1 MIRDR
6 LGRGIRDLRIS
17 VIDRCN
23 YRCTFCMPAGHV
35 YRFLPRH
42 ELLSFEEIT
51 RLVGVFSGLGARK
64 VRLTGGEPL
73 LRTEIESL
81 VGMLAGVSGVEDLA
95 LTTNG
100 RLLGDHARALVDAGL
115 RRVTVSVESL
125 DDRVYGEMT
134 GTGQPIGPVL
144 DGIEAAARAG
154 LGPIKINTVV
164 QRGVNDHEVVD
175 IARYFKERGHVVR
188 FIEYMDVG
196 TLNDWREADVLSARE
211 IIERVR
217 RELPLE
223 PLPRRDPSDTALRF
237 RYLDDGVEVGAI
249 ASITEPFCGACTRAR
264 LSSEGTLYTC
274 LFATG
279 GLDLKAPLRAGASDR
294 ELEALIRGRWQERTD
309 RYSEERRE
317 RMQGGGM
324 PSEPKVEMYRIGG

>member
-6 LGRGIRDLRIS
+6 LGRELRDLRIS

-23 YRCTFCMPAGHV
+23 YRCSFCMPAGRE

-51 RLVGVFSGLGARK
+51 RLVRIFTGLGARK
-64 VRLTGGEPL
+64 IRLTGGEPL
-73 LRTEIESL
+73 VRTEIERL
-81 VGMLAGVSGVEDLA
+81 VEMLAGVPGIDDLA

-100 RLLGDHARALVDAGL
+100 HLLGDRARPLVEAGL

-125 DDRVYGEMT
+125 DDRVYGEIT
-134 GTGQPIGPVL
+134 GTGQSVVPVL
-144 DGIEAAARAG
+144 EGIEAAALAG

-164 QRGVNDHEVVD
+164 QRGVNDHEVAD
-175 IARYFKERGHVVR
+175 LARYFKQRGHIVR

-211 IIERVR
+211 IMARVH

-274 LFATG
+274 LFASG
-279 GLDLKAPLRAGASDR
+279 GLDLKAPLRAGATDR
-294 ELEALIRGRWQERTD
+294 EIEAMICERWGERID
-309 RYSEERRE
+309 RYSEQRRE
-317 RMQGGGM
+317 RMEVGGL
-324 PSEPKVEMYRIGG
+324 PAEPKVEMYRIGG